1 MRNENLLEEIAS
13 GKEVYFENTFEEV
26 AFRNILEGGYEARNK
41 GGFTYKLLSKPNKL
55 VDAWLEGKMLTKEE
69 YENY

>member
-26 AFRNILEGGYEARNK
+26 AFRNIIEGGYEARNK
-41 GGFTYKLLSKPNKL
+41 GGFTYKLLNVPNKL
-55 VDAWLEGKMLTKEE
+55 VDACLEGKMLTKEE